1 MQRPESANPWP
12 EIPDPVN
19 PGPGKPAVLAGRRI
33 LITRSV
39 DRAQPLADALG
50 DRGAEP
56 LVLPLIDFEQ
66 ALDQSE
72 LDAGLDRLS
81 AGGFD
86 WLVIS
91 SITTVRVLLE
101 KAAGRGLAV
110 AELLPSGTKVATIG
124 HSSRQALESVG
135 LVVDLAPT
143 DVQSAEGLLQVWE
156 PASSRVFLPQAD
168 IAAPRLREG
177 LAAKGADVTAVVAYH
192 TVDYPAREEVRV
204 TAEVPAAVVNSDAV
218 HSTRVIAA
226 VLEPADARKAIDA
239 GTVDAVVAASPSAAR
254 RIAALF
260 PSLDTCRFIAIGRP
274 TAAEASRL
282 HLTVAATAKEP
293 TPDGIVAALESVFA
307 NEGNPQ

>member
-1 MQRPESANPWP
+1 MQRPESAK
-12 EIPDPVN
+12 
-19 PGPGKPAVLAGRRI
+19 PGPANPAVLAGRRI
-33 LITRSV
+33 LITRSA

-50 DRGAEP
+50 DLGAEP
-56 LVLPLIDFEQ
+56 LVLPLIDFER
-66 ALDQSE
+66 AHDQSG

-101 KAAGRGLAV
+101 KAAGRGVDIA
-110 AELLPSGTKVATIG
+110 ALLPAGTKVATIG
-124 HSSRQALESVG
+124 QSSRQALESVG
-135 LVVDLAPT
+135 LVVDLVPT

-168 IAAPRLREG
+168 IAAPGLREG
-177 LAAKGADVTAVVAYH
+177 LAAKGADVTAVIAYH

-204 TAEVPAAVVNSDAV
+204 TGEVPAAVVHPNVLHPNVLHPNRGAL
-218 HSTRVIAA
+218 A
-226 VLEPADARKAIDA
+226 VLEPADARKAFDA
-239 GTVDAVVAASPSAAR
+239 GTLDAVVAASPSAAR
-254 RIAALF
+254 RIATLF
-260 PSLDTCRFIAIGRP
+260 PELGTCRFIAIGRP
-274 TAAEASRL
+274 TAAEAWRL

-293 TPDGIVAALESVFA
+293 TTEGIVAALESVFA